1 VAFFYGS
8 EKPVSIFSTK
18 SGAVKLALCVVLFLI
33 ALKVVV
39 SIITKSVS
47 ITAQATDSM
56 LDLFAI
62 GVAFLAVRVASEPA
76 DEEHPFGHGKM
87 EGVAS
92 IVQAG
97 LILTAVAFIVYS
109 AIDRILHDTP
119 LELTTAGIGVMFVS
133 VVASIFLSRHLQRVA
148 TSTGSTMVDALAKNI
163 NADIYSAAGV
173 LIGLIVVQFTKILV
187 LDSVIALIMSVLILR
202 SAYQVVRRSFTE
214 LTDTRLPKDEYEALL
229 ACIKEHVDQFPGF
242 HEVRSRRAGSQR
254 FVDLHLVMRRNASV
268 EEAHDMCDHLEQDI
282 KNCLPDASVV
292 IHVEPCNG
300 TDCPVCLIVRCE
312 LRGIAG

>member
-1 VAFFYGS
+1 MSAFS
-8 EKPVSIFSTK
+8 SK

-39 SIITKSVS
+39 SIITKSIS
-47 ITAQATDSM
+47 ITAQATDSL

-62 GVAFLAVRVASEPA
+62 GIAFLTVRVASEPA

-92 IVQAG
+92 VVQAG
-97 LILTAVAFIVYS
+97 LILTAVVFIVYS

-119 LELTTAGIGVMFVS
+119 LEFTTAGIGVMFVS
-133 VVASIFLSRHLQRVA
+133 VIASIFLSRHLQRVA
-148 TSTGSTMVDALAKNI
+148 KSTGSTMVDALAKNI

-173 LIGLIVVQFTKILV
+173 LVGLVVVQFTKLLV
-187 LDSVIALIMSVLILR
+187 LDSVIALIMSVMILR

-214 LTDTRLPKDEYEALL
+214 LTDTRLPKEEQEALL
-229 ACIKEHVDQFPGF
+229 ACIKEHLAQFPGF

-282 KNCLPDASVV
+282 TDCLPEASVV
-292 IHVEPCNG
+292 IHAEPCNG
-300 TDCPVCLIVRCE
+300 GDCPVCLIVRCE

>member
-1 VAFFYGS
+1 VNA
-8 EKPVSIFSTK
+8 FSTK
-18 SGAVKLALCVVLFLI
+18 SGAVKLALFVVLFLI
-33 ALKVVV
+33 TLKIVV

-47 ITAQATDSM
+47 ITAQATDSL

-92 IVQAG
+92 VIQG
-97 LILTAVAFIVYS
+97 ILILIAVVFIVYA
-109 AIDRILHDTP
+109 AIDRIVNKTR
-119 LELTTAGIGVMFVS
+119 LEFTWSGISVMFVS
-133 VVASIFLSRHLQRVA
+133 VIASIFLSRHLQKVA
-148 TSTGSTMVDALAKNI
+148 KATGSTMVDALAKNI

-173 LIGLIVVQFTKILV
+173 LIGLVVVQFTKLLV

-214 LTDTRLPKDEYEALL
+214 LTDTRLPKEEHEVLL
-229 ACIKEHVDQFPGF
+229 VCIKEHLDQFPGF

-282 KNCLPDASVV
+282 KHRLPDASVV

-300 TDCPVCLIVRCE
+300 GDCPVCLIVRCE
-312 LRGIAG
+312 LRGTTG

>member
-1 VAFFYGS
+1 MSFFS
-8 EKPVSIFSTK
+8 SKK
-18 SGAVKLALCVVLFLI
+18 GAVILALLVVLFLI
-33 ALKVVV
+33 TVKVIV
-39 SIITKSVS
+39 SVITKSIS
-47 ITAQATDSM
+47 ITAQATDSL

-92 IVQAG
+92 VVQAG

-109 AIDRILHDTP
+109 AIDRIINGTP
-119 LELTTAGIGVMFVS
+119 LEMMTPGIGVMAVA

-148 TSTGSTMVDALAKNI
+148 KTTGSTMVDALAKNI

-173 LIGLIVVQFTKILV
+173 LIGLIVVQFTKQLV
-187 LDSVIALIMSVLILR
+187 LDSVIALIVSVLILR

-214 LTDTRLPKDEYEALL
+214 LTDTRLPKEEHDVLL
-229 ACIKEHVDQFPGF
+229 ACINEHRDRFPGF
-242 HEVRSRRAGSQR
+242 HEVRTRRAGSQR
-254 FVDLHLVMRRNASV
+254 FVDLHLVMRRDASV

-282 KNCLPDASVV
+282 KDRLPEASVV
-292 IHVEPCNG
+292 IHVEPCASV
-300 TDCPVCLIVRCE
+300 DCSVCLIISCE
-312 LRGIAG
+312 LREVAGQGVK